1 MATRPYSRLHGI
13 LDVEV
18 NNEDCEL
25 HIDHHNSSEYIPLDT
40 LPRSSLSQAQTSQ
53 PIVDTHAGA
62 TVPDA
67 VPTCC
72 TTNYGLT
79 NYSAATAEQII
90 VEPTSLQES
99 PPTIK
104 RAPATFG
111 ASVAQ
116 LLTDTLATPSRFKV
130 SLPVRSSTNNM
141 LPWTATGRPRDSQ
154 EVQLLLDLARLM
166 AEWGAPLYRVETR
179 IVSAAE
185 ALEIPISFFSLPS
198 LLMINIGD
206 GGAQH
211 PSRTVFIPLEGT
223 LNMWKLY
230 QADRLARRLGLI
242 HIRFEKLKMRVLNKQ
257 HHKESTHETDRNG
270 SVANPIRQSVY
281 TSSPISIPSLSRN
294 NAARKSSLNLN
305 GSTNASGWNSHHG
318 EGRSSTA
325 SRIMGRSDE
334 EPIVIEEIIQD
345 LNDLIS
351 QDGEYSNL
359 ARVASS
365 FAQSGI
371 IVILLFGGS
380 LADAIAASVLGAL
393 ATVISIAAEE
403 LEMQTV
409 SIIFVAGVVAFFSRI
424 AQTKYIWSAFPGS
437 EFGLCHDIVS
447 LAGLVQFMPGMQ
459 FTLAMLELGSNY
471 TVACAVRLFQACM
484 RSIMVG
490 YGATFGSRLAVTVLQ
505 MFEAWGVDDTLRAC
519 PSPDQPYSVDW
530 WRLPMFIPMTFSIM
544 ILLKAHKDQWLFMA
558 VSSLVGF
565 VVSTIAR
572 FFLTLEMASA
582 LTAFSLGIVSNILA
596 RYRDNIAIASVL
608 AGIFWLVPGS
618 VGVRGAIAA
627 FSGNAPASAFGTE
640 VIVRA
645 MSIAVGLL

>member
-111 ASVAQ
+111 
-116 LLTDTLATPSRFKV
+116 V

-242 HIRFEKLKMRVLNKQ
+242 HIR
-257 HHKESTHETDRNG
+257 
-270 SVANPIRQSVY
+270 PIRQSVY

-409 SIIFVAGVVAFFSRI
+409 SIIFVAGVVAFF
-424 AQTKYIWSAFPGS
+424 T

-530 WRLPMFIPMTFSIM
+530 WRLPMFIP
-544 ILLKAHKDQWLFMA
+544 
-558 VSSLVGF
+558 
-565 VVSTIAR
+565 
-572 FFLTLEMASA
+572 EMASA

>member
-305 GSTNASGWNSHHG
+305 GSTNASV
-318 EGRSSTA
+318 R
-325 SRIMGRSDE
+325 
-334 EPIVIEEIIQD
+334 
-345 LNDLIS
+345 
-351 QDGEYSNL
+351 
-359 ARVASS
+359 
-365 FAQSGI
+365 I

-530 WRLPMFIPMTFSIM
+530 WRLPMFIP
-544 ILLKAHKDQWLFMA
+544 
-558 VSSLVGF
+558 
-565 VVSTIAR
+565 
-572 FFLTLEMASA
+572 EMASA